1 MSDADINF
9 GLWHGASIR
18 AGRAEVEA
26 ETNGILA
33 EKWERTAKK
42 VKGSLNVN
50 AAEADAG
57 LAVVDAIMKEIAE
70 IDKNPEKARFFSD
83 PNNRLS
89 RTNLFKKVKEER
101 NKLYKETPFSDM
113 PGERVPMGD

>member
-18 AGRAEVEA
+18 AGRAEVRADTQE
-26 ETNGILA
+26 ELA
-33 EKWERTAKK
+33 KMWEGTARKAK
-42 VKGSLNVN
+42 AKLNS
-50 AAEADAG
+50 ASAEADAG
-57 LAVVDAIMKEIAE
+57 LAVVDAIMQEIAE

-89 RTNLFKKVKEER
+89 RTNLFKKVREER
-101 NKLYKETPFSDM
+101 EKAYKDTRLGDVPTS
-113 PGERVPMGD
+113 RVD

>member
-1 MSDADINF
+1 MADADINF
-9 GLWHGASIR
+9 GLWVGAERR

-33 EKWERTAKK
+33 EKWEKTAKK
-42 VKGSLNVN
+42 VKGSLDVT

-83 PNNRLS
+83 PENRLS
-89 RTNLFKKVKEER
+89 RTNLFKKVKEEKR
-101 NKLYKETPFSDM
+101 KLYSDTEFSSM
-113 PGERVPMGD
+113 PGERIK